1 VSELA
6 RHGARARPVADAP
19 VDALVASA
27 DGVARDWLLALLSE
41 TPLTAAASVPVAE
54 LAAEGPA
61 LCAAMARALASD
73 AALDRLGG
81 GGDLF
86 AAASRAGA
94 LAGATDP
101 ASAAAAVDVLRAVL
115 WTAALAELHRPDPTL
130 IADLAGRLATVAAV
144 VTGAALGAGAGA
156 EGVDVSDAGAAAGPD
171 DRAAPHTDPAP
182 APPQW
187 SAAGHA
193 STPASPVVWTP
204 TQPPVGLP
212 PLQAAPPP
220 QTPTPTPPAEP
231 PPARPTPLHRAD
243 QLGEGSDPSPFPA
256 RDPRPRIMAGDPLAH
271 VAERVSHHLVDHRTL
286 TVLLVELDGVDRL
299 MTAGDEAMEAVAR
312 AEIAIEGLLRP
323 GDGARRESAG
333 RIWVTLPGT
342 GAAGARALALRISV
356 AVERAASHR
365 GMPLTAAIGIA
376 VFPSDATD
384 AHGLADHAE
393 EALYAARAAGHRGPQ
408 PA

>member
-1 VSELA
+1 
-6 RHGARARPVADAP
+6 

-101 ASAAAAVDVLRAVL
+101 ASAAAAVDVLRAAL

-144 VTGAALGAGAGA
+144 VTGAALGAGAVA
-156 EGVDVSDAGAAAGPD
+156 EGVDVFDAGAAAGPD
-171 DRAAPHTDPAP
+171 DRAAPHTAPAP
-182 APPQW
+182 AQW

-193 STPASPVVWTP
+193 WTPAP
-204 TQPPVGLP
+204 
-212 PLQAAPPP
+212 
-220 QTPTPTPPAEP
+220 
-231 PPARPTPLHRAD
+231 PTPLHRAD

-256 RDPRPRIMAGDPLAH
+256 RDPRPRIMAGDPLEH

-342 GAAGARALALRISV
+342 GPAGARALALRISV
-356 AVERAASHR
+356 AIERAASHR

>member
-156 EGVDVSDAGAAAGPD
+156 EGVDVSDAGAAAGHD

-212 PLQAAPPP
+212 PLQA
-220 QTPTPTPPAEP
+220 EP
-231 PPARPTPLHRAD
+231 RPARPTPLHRAD
-243 QLGEGSDPSPFPA
+243 QLAEGPDPSPFPA

-393 EALYAARAAGHRGPQ
+393 EALYAVRAAGHRGPQ